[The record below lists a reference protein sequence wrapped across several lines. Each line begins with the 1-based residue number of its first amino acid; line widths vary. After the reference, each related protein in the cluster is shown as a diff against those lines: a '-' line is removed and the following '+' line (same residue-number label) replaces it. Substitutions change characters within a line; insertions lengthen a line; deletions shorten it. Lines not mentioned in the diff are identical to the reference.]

1 MHRIR
6 IATYNVHKCRGLDSR
21 VRPRR
26 IVEVLREIDA
36 EIVALQEVVSIDDG
50 SREDHQARFI
60 AEELGLAYC
69 IGETRRHKGGAYG
82 NVILSRFPFVGTH
95 SYDLSVVG
103 RERRGCLRADVDL
116 DGFGILHVF
125 NVHLGTAFLERR
137 HQARKLMD
145 RAILKNKEL
154 GGARIMLGDFNEWTR
169 GLTTK
174 LLSAHLKSADIRS
187 LLQRSKT
194 YPGVMPILHLDH
206 IYFEDSLEM
215 ESLNLHR
222 SRRALMAS
230 DHLPLYATLK
240 ATGKTEKAKS

>member
-1 MHRIR
+1 
-6 IATYNVHKCRGLDSR
+6 
-21 VRPRR
+21 
-26 IVEVLREIDA
+26 
-36 EIVALQEVVSIDDG
+36 
-50 SREDHQARFI
+50 
-60 AEELGLAYC
+60 
-69 IGETRRHKGGAYG
+69 
-82 NVILSRFPFVGTH
+82 
-95 SYDLSVVG
+95 VG
-103 RERRGCLRADVDL
+103 RERRGCLRADL
-116 DGFGILHVF
+116 ELEGLGLLHVF
-125 NVHLGTAFLERR
+125 NVHLGTAFLDAGTRLENSWIGPYSKTKNWA
-137 HQARKLMD
+137 ARASL
-145 RAILKNKEL
+145 
-154 GGARIMLGDFNEWTR
+154 LGDFNEWTR

-240 ATGKTEKAKS
+240 IRSKAQKAS

>member
-1 MHRIR
+1 MK
-6 IATYNVHKCRGLDSR
+6 ALASLAAVLTLSGCGLQPLYAGGGNGEAARALASVSVPAIEGQSGWL
-21 VRPRR
+21 VRNA
-26 IVEVLREIDA
+26 LIDRLGTA
-36 EIVALQEVVSIDDG
+36 GEGGARYRLDVRLDDKLEG
-50 SREDHQARFI
+50 
-60 AEELGLAYC
+60 LGL
-69 IGETRRHKGGAYG
+69 
-82 NVILSRFPFVGTH
+82 
-95 SYDLSVVG
+95 
-103 RERRGCLRADVDL
+103 
-116 DGFGILHVF
+116 LHVF

-145 RAILKNKEL
+145 RAILKNREL
-154 GGARIMLGDFNEWTR
+154 GGSRIMLGDFNEWTR

-230 DHLPLYATLK
+230 DHLPLYATLTVRSK
-240 ATGKTEKAKS
+240 AQKAS